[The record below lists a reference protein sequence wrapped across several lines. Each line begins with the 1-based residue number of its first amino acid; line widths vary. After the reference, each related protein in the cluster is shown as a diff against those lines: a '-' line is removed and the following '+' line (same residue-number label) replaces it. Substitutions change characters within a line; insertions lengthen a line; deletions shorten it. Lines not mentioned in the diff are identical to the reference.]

1 MGKEQKKLSFFYSTF
16 FVSSELFCNFAACKY
31 LMTRTMKRMLTSVL
45 LFNAHYYAH
54 SVSFWVEYKNT
65 DILVNL
71 DAIKLAST
79 IFKFEV
85 RA

>member
-1 MGKEQKKLSFFYSTF
+1 
-16 FVSSELFCNFAACKY
+16 
-31 LMTRTMKRMLTSVL
+31 MTRTMKRMLTSVL

-54 SVSFWVEYKNT
+54 SVSFCVEYKNT